1 MYFREDRESGGIQ
14 SKSFFYPQEDKLKK
28 SMSQIDFEVTDD
40 GVVFLSQES
49 MCNENGY
56 DSVMFPIEQAS
67 IIIKWIQD
75 AIDERN
81 DN

>member
-1 MYFREDRESGGIQ
+1 
-14 SKSFFYPQEDKLKK
+14 
-28 SMSQIDFEVTDD
+28 MSQIDFEVTDD
-40 GVVFLSQES
+40 GVICLSQES

-56 DSVMFPIEQAS
+56 DSIMFPIEQAS
-67 IIIKWIQD
+67 IIIKWIQG

>member
-1 MYFREDRESGGIQ
+1 M
-14 SKSFFYPQEDKLKK
+14 KK
-28 SMSQIDFEVTDD
+28 TMSQIDFEVIDD
-40 GVVFLSQES
+40 GIICLSQES
-49 MCNENGY
+49 MFNENGY

-81 DN
+81 NS